1 MTRAVLLPLVIE
13 AITFLGGRG
22 TIVQIGKYIWDN
34 HEQKLRESGD
44 FFYRWQYDMRWAGQ
58 YLRDTGV
65 LVEAKKAPRGI

>member
-1 MTRAVLLPLVIE
+1 MTRADLLPLVIE

-65 LVEAKKAPRGI
+65 LVEAKKEPRGI